1 MMSAS
6 IEDASLAIILECVEC
21 GRDIDVCAFCDET
34 SCGVALC
41 YRDVNRLLGQS
52 DPQPFRH
59 GG

>member
-1 MMSAS
+1 MNAS
-6 IEDASLAIILECVEC
+6 TKNDGLTMTLECVEC

-34 SCGVALC
+34 GCGVALC